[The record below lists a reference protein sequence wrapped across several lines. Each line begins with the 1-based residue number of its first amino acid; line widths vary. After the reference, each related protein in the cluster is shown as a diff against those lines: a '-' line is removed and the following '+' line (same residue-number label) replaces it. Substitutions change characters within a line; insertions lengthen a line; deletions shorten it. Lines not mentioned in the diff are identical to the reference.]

1 MLNGQSTFSLSL
13 ILCLVLAIVPG
24 CGMLQHDRTPE
35 EIFSLA
41 LSGIAG
47 KETLT
52 FEGQAGLRRENSG
65 MFENQFKF
73 EGKLEDHDRLTLQT
87 RLPGAV
93 TAADSGLSLNAVKNN
108 GQPSGFSAS
117 FQRKKGQWNALTA
130 QHEPLR
136 GSLSRFN
143 PIAQLEK
150 IDSMKKTIQSEYGSG
165 RQTRIL
171 RIELAPEDAKTWATD
186 QLTDEMNSIR
196 AEYMHKASQ
205 VKGASKQKLEQEL
218 QKVWQQGEDTMQK
231 LIQKAE
237 VHTVYHLTVDRK
249 TSLPMR
255 LSSESQVK
263 YTDNSSRSNVEALV
277 TDVNFKSYQ

>member
-1 MLNGQSTFSLSL
+1 MLNRQSTFSLSL
-13 ILCLVLAIVPG
+13 TLCLVLAVVSG

-93 TAADSGLSLNAVKNN
+93 TAADSGISLNAVKNN

>member
-1 MLNGQSTFSLSL
+1 MLNRQSTFSLSL
-13 ILCLVLAIVPG
+13 TLCLVLAVVSG

-93 TAADSGLSLNAVKNN
+93 TAADSGISLNAVKNN

-130 QHEPLR
+130 QYEPLR

>member
-1 MLNGQSTFSLSL
+1 MLNRRSTFTFSL
-13 ILCLVLAIVPG
+13 ILCLVLTIVPG

-93 TAADSGLSLNAVKNN
+93 TAAGSGTSLNAVKNN

-117 FQRKKGQWNALTA
+117 FERNKGQWTALTA
-130 QHEPLR
+130 EHEPLR
-136 GSLSRFN
+136 GALSRFN

-150 IDSMKKTIQSEYGSG
+150 IDGMKKTIQSEYGSG
-165 RQTRIL
+165 RQTQIL
-171 RIELAPEDAKTWATD
+171 RIELAPEEAKSWAAT
-186 QLTDEMNSIR
+186 QLTDEMDSIR
-196 AEYMHKASQ
+196 EEYMHKANQ
-205 VKGASKQKLEQEL
+205 VKGADKKELEQNL
-218 QKVWQQGEDTMQK
+218 QKVWQQGKDTMQQ
-231 LIQKAE
+231 LIEKAE

-263 YTDNSSRSNVEALV
+263 YRDNSNRSNVEALV

>member
-1 MLNGQSTFSLSL
+1 MLNRQSTFSLSL

-93 TAADSGLSLNAVKNN
+93 TAADSGVSLNAVKNN

-150 IDSMKKTIQSEYGSG
+150 IDRMKKTIQSEYGSG

>member
-1 MLNGQSTFSLSL
+1 MLNRQSTFSLSL
-13 ILCLVLAIVPG
+13 ILCLMLAMVPG

-93 TAADSGLSLNAVKNN
+93 TAADSGIGLNAVKNN

-196 AEYMHKASQ
+196 AEYMHKTSQ

>member
-1 MLNGQSTFSLSL
+1 MLNRRSTFTFSL
-13 ILCLVLAIVPG
+13 ILCLALTIVPG

-93 TAADSGLSLNAVKNN
+93 TAAGSGISLNAVKNN

-117 FQRKKGQWNALTA
+117 FERNKGQWTALTA
-130 QHEPLR
+130 EHEPLR
-136 GSLSRFN
+136 GALSRFN

-150 IDSMKKTIQSEYGSG
+150 IDGMKKTIQSEYGSG
-165 RQTRIL
+165 RQTQIL
-171 RIELAPEDAKTWATD
+171 RIELAPEEAKSWAAT
-186 QLTDEMNSIR
+186 QLTDEIDSIR
-196 AEYMHKASQ
+196 EEYMHKAKQ
-205 VKGASKQKLEQEL
+205 VKGADKKELEQNL
-218 QKVWQQGEDTMQK
+218 QKVWQQGKDTMQQ
-231 LIQKAE
+231 LIEKAE

-263 YTDNSSRSNVEALV
+263 YRDNSNRSNVEALV
-277 TDVNFKSYQ
+277 TDVNFKSFQ

>member
-1 MLNGQSTFSLSL
+1 MLNRQSTFSLSL

-47 KETLT
+47 KESLT

-93 TAADSGLSLNAVKNN
+93 TAADSGISLNAVKNN

-117 FQRKKGQWNALTA
+117 FQRKKGQWNSLTA

>member
-1 MLNGQSTFSLSL
+1 MLNRQSTFSLSL

-93 TAADSGLSLNAVKNN
+93 TAADSGVSLNAVKNN

>member
-1 MLNGQSTFSLSL
+1 MLNRQSTFSLSL
-13 ILCLVLAIVPG
+13 ILCLVLAIAPG

-93 TAADSGLSLNAVKNN
+93 TAADSGVSLNAVKNN

-196 AEYMHKASQ
+196 VEYMHKASQ

>member
-1 MLNGQSTFSLSL
+1 MLNRRSTFTFSL
-13 ILCLVLAIVPG
+13 ILCLALTIVSG

-93 TAADSGLSLNAVKNN
+93 TAAGSGISLNAVKNN

-117 FQRKKGQWNALTA
+117 FERNKGQWTALTA
-130 QHEPLR
+130 EHEPLR
-136 GSLSRFN
+136 GALSRFN

-150 IDSMKKTIQSEYGSG
+150 IDGMKKTIQSEYGSG
-165 RQTRIL
+165 RQTQIL
-171 RIELAPEDAKTWATD
+171 RIELAPEEAKSWAAT
-186 QLTDEMNSIR
+186 QLTDEMDSIR
-196 AEYMHKASQ
+196 EEYMHKAKQ
-205 VKGASKQKLEQEL
+205 VKGADKKELEQNL
-218 QKVWQQGEDTMQK
+218 QKVWQQGKDTMQQ
-231 LIQKAE
+231 LIEKAE

-263 YTDNSSRSNVEALV
+263 YRDNSNRSNVEALV
-277 TDVNFKSYQ
+277 TDVNFKSFQ